1 MSPQHQV
8 ALDANL
14 GGGWVARL
22 AEFAESLSSIVLV
35 TVERDN
41 DRRSL
46 RLDIGKAMFLDEPPA
61 DVDQRAARDVTNSI
75 VQRMT
80 PLRDRPRS

>member
-35 TVERDN
+35 TLEREN
-41 DRRSL
+41 DRL
-46 RLDIGKAMFLDEPPA
+46 RRRFW
-61 DVDQRAARDVTNSI
+61 AAGTWR
-75 VQRMT
+75 
-80 PLRDRPRS
+80 